1 MPIRKHGAGWEVR
14 IQHGGQRFS
23 KTVASRSDALY
34 LEATLRKRLND
45 SRAGRTPSYTLE
57 EALHRWLTNEGA
69 SLKSQETVRNIARAL
84 YPYCRE
90 RMLAD
95 LVDVAAKV
103 ETDGRKAG
111 NLPATINRKLSVLRR
126 IGKLAYKRWGW
137 LENDLGAK
145 IAMLPG
151 ERKRTEYVTLV
162 QARRLITASS
172 GPMREMIRWALLTG
186 LRRGELFALTPDC
199 FRDGMI
205 LVKDSKTGQP
215 RSVPLPSELDPK
227 RFPFGWNYNT
237 MERHWISARR
247 LARLPQIRFH
257 DLRRS
262 FGTWLLQNGAPVAAI
277 RDLLGHSTIAMTSR
291 YLGANQADL
300 KRAVSV
306 LPGLA
311 RGRKAAS
318 HRRR

>member
-1 MPIRKHGAGWEVR
+1 LPVRRHGAGWEVR
-14 IQHGGQRFS
+14 LQHGGRRFS

-34 LEATLRKRLND
+34 LEGTLRKRLND
-45 SRAGRTPSYTLE
+45 SRAGRTPAYTLE

-69 SLKSQETVRNIARAL
+69 SLRSQETVRGIARAL
-84 YPYCRE
+84 YPFCQG
-90 RMLAD
+90 RMLH
-95 LVDVAAKV
+95 DVVAVAGEI
-103 ETDGRKAG
+103 ETAGRKEG

-126 IGKLAYKRWGW
+126 IAKLAYKRWGW

-145 IAMLPG
+145 VTMLPG
-151 ERKRTEYVTLV
+151 ERKRTEYVTLA
-162 QARRLITASS
+162 QARRLIAAAS

-199 FRDGMI
+199 FRDGSI
-205 LVKDSKTGQP
+205 NIRESKTGQP
-215 RSVPLPSELDPK
+215 RAIPVPAELDPK
-227 RFPFGWNYNT
+227 RFPFGYNYST
-237 MERHWISARR
+237 MERHWI
-247 LARLPQIRFH
+247 LARQRAGMPHIRFH
-257 DLRRS
+257 DLRRT
-262 FGTWLLQNGAPVAAI
+262 FGTWLLQNRADLASI
-277 RDLLGHSTIAMTSR
+277 RVLLGHSTIAMTSR